1 MFKSAKMSTKRTPPM
16 KQGMLPLIAA
26 GASHISGPYCVF
38 NDGKIVTWFC
48 GAHPVRVHP
57 ASDHASQRSMMAL
70 LHVHCGVKQGRLAAV
85 LAVHPN
91 TVLAA
96 VERYRHKGDAGFFE
110 PTAVRGPAV
119 MTPAVMEECRRLL
132 TQGRSRSE
140 VAVAVGVLKCNID
153 KAIQKGILPK
163 SVALVKRGS
172 VADLDATVGSTSS
185 DRAAVD
191 VAAASEL
198 GMACTRVEERAMAA
212 CGLLGE
218 APTRFETCRDVAHGG
233 VLCALPALGGNGL
246 FEHLGKLGKLPD
258 GYYGMAH
265 VFVLL
270 AFMALLR
277 VKTVEAL
284 RRDAPGEL
292 GKLLGLDRI
301 PEVRCLRAKVGLLAR
316 DAVAVSTWANTLSR
330 EWMQADPDLAGTLY
344 VDGHVR
350 VYHGSKTNLPR
361 RYVAR
366 QRLCLRGV
374 TDYWVNDREGK
385 PFFYIDRPV
394 DDGLLSALRCE
405 IVPRLLLDVPGQP
418 SEAELA
424 ADPLRSRFR
433 LVFDRAGCSPVFIKG
448 MWRDHRIACLTYKKT
463 PGEDWP
469 EAEFH
474 TVQARLA
481 NGETVAMDLAE
492 RGVWFGNDKDGL
504 WCREFRRLRRGK
516 HGNHQTAIVGS
527 DYHCPV
533 TEAAPAMF
541 ARWGQENFFRYM
553 LQEFGLD
560 LMPEHDTEVFPCSI
574 PVPNPAWKA
583 LDAECRSLRGKLAGA
598 KTKLG
603 CKALELDDL
612 EPGRMDAWMERQT
625 ALLTDAA
632 DLEQKLNVARTSR
645 RALPKHVP
653 FDKLPPEYQFERLAP
668 TRKLLLDTVRLIAYR
683 AETAMAALA
692 RPAMATPEE
701 ARATVKALFQTAADL
716 RPDPHSHTLRVLL
729 HPLAEPRLNR
739 TVAIILGHL
748 NDAEFTYP
756 GTELRMVYELITAG
770 ACTG

>member
-1 MFKSAKMSTKRTPPM
+1 M
-16 KQGMLPLIAA
+16 KQGILPLVAP
-26 GASHISGPYCVF
+26 GASDIDGLYSVF
-38 NDGKIVTWFC
+38 NDGRTVTWFC
-48 GAHPVRVHP
+48 GAHPMRVHP
-57 ASDHASQRSMMAL
+57 ASDHASQRSMLAFMN
-70 LHVHCGVKQGRLAAV
+70 VHCGVKQGRLAK
-85 LAVHPN
+85 LFRVHPN

-96 VERYRHKGDAGFFE
+96 VGRYRQKGDAGFFE

-119 MTPAVMEECRRLL
+119 MTPEVMAECRRLL
-132 TQGRSRSE
+132 NEGRSRAE
-140 VAVAVGVLKCNID
+140 VAEAVGVGKYNID
-153 KAIQKGILPK
+153 KAIQKGKLPESS
-163 SVALVKRGS
+163 SVVKRRS
-172 VADLDATVGSTSS
+172 VVVPDAPLGSTSS
-185 DRAAVD
+185 ERAAAD

-198 GMACTRVEERAMAA
+198 GMACTRVEERVMAA

-218 APTRFETCRDVAHGG
+218 ASTRFETCCDVPHGG

-258 GYYGMAH
+258 GYYGLVH

-284 RRDAPGEL
+284 RRDAPGEM
-292 GKLLGLDRI
+292 GKLVGLDRI
-301 PEVRCLRAKVGLLAR
+301 PEVRCLRAKVGFLAR
-316 DAVAVSTWANTLSR
+316 DAVAVGIWANTLSR
-330 EWMQADPDLAGTLY
+330 EWMQNDPDLAGTLY

-374 TDYWVNDREGK
+374 TDYWVNDREGN

-394 DDGLLSALRCE
+394 DDGLLSVLRSE
-405 IVPRLLLDVPGQP
+405 IVPRLLVDVPCRP
-418 SEAELA
+418 SAAELA
-424 ADPLRSRFR
+424 ADPLRLCFR
-433 LVFDRAGCSPVFIKG
+433 LVFDRAGCSPVFIKE
-448 MWRDHRIACLTYKKT
+448 MWQEHRIACLTYKKS
-463 PGEDWP
+463 PGDDWP
-469 EAEFH
+469 EEEFH
-474 TVQARLA
+474 TVEARLA
-481 NGETVAMDLAE
+481 NGETIAMELAE
-492 RGVWFGNDKDGL
+492 RGVWFGNDRDGF

-516 HGNHQTAIVGS
+516 HGNHQTAIMGS
-527 DYHCPV
+527 DYHSPAH
-533 TEAAPAMF
+533 EIAPAMF

-583 LDAECRSLRGKLAGA
+583 LDAECRSLRGKIAA
-598 KTKLG
+598 VKAKLG
-603 CKALELDDL
+603 NKALELDDL
-612 EPGRMDAWMERQT
+612 EPGPMEAWIEKQDA
-625 ALLTDAA
+625 LFIDAA
-632 DLEQKLNVARTSR
+632 DLEQKLNTARSSR
-645 RALPKHVP
+645 RALPTHVP
-653 FDKLPPEYQFERLAP
+653 FDQLPPEYQFERLAP

-683 AETAMAALA
+683 AETALANLA

-701 ARATVKALFQTAADL
+701 ARAIVKAIFQTTADL
-716 RPDPHSHTLRVLL
+716 HPDPNRRTLRVLL

-739 TVAIILGHL
+739 TVEAILGHL

-756 GTELRMVYELITAG
+756 GTDLRMVYELISAD
-770 ACTG
+770 AHAQ